1 VPTAVD
7 QILWM
12 TEAQDPYS
20 LPLADISQVQLAAAQ
35 YRLAQRREQ
44 IPVLDRRAKDVG
56 IEKLNGIEDLIPLL
70 FSHTTYKAYPNSF
83 ITNGRWDKLL
93 EWYATLASQPVDNVD
108 LSDVVDVDGWVSAL
122 WHAGH
127 RVTASSG
134 TSGKSSFLP
143 ATMSD
148 RALVA
153 RILRKNAFW
162 PEPPPPENSL
172 LWYQLTPRTG
182 PYRIVDS
189 LNALAELMAVPGSP
203 RYLTDRPMLI
213 SEVTRANALRQAMA
227 EGSAL
232 PSDLKNFD
240 SDAGARADEMER
252 TTRELA
258 ESIASNVNAP
268 MCIIGNWA
276 QQWRLVELLSGMGI
290 QAGSF
295 HRDSLV
301 IGAGGTKG
309 VVLPEGYKDTVYT
322 FYGDVRRPLTYGMSE
337 VTPPSC
343 MCSSRNYHLAPW
355 TILLVLGQSAEK
367 LLNAPAEQ
375 VVGRA
380 AFFDLVTEGRWGGII
395 TGDRIEVDFRQC
407 ACGRPGPT
415 IADTVTRYSE
425 LEGNDDKLSCAGTM
439 EAYVRLIMNDHSDNE
454 GIE

>member
-1 VPTAVD
+1 MDTAVD
-7 QILWM
+7 RIM
-12 TEAQDPYS
+12 RMAEVQDPYVI
-20 LPLADISQVQLAAAQ
+20 PLEDLSELQLAAAQ
-35 YRLAQRREQ
+35 ERLVQRRAQ

-70 FSHTTYKAYPNSF
+70 FSHTTYKAYPKSF
-83 ITNGRWDKLL
+83 ITHGRWDKLL
-93 EWYATLASQPVDNVD
+93 EWYSTLASQSVDNVD
-108 LSDVVDVDGWVSAL
+108 LSDVIDVDGWASAL
-122 WHAGH
+122 WRAGH
-127 RVTASSG
+127 RVTVSSG

-148 RALVA
+148 RTISA
-153 RILRKNAFW
+153 RILSNHCYW
-162 PEPPPPENSL
+162 PEPPPPPKSL

-189 LNALAELMAVPGSP
+189 LNSLAELMAVPGSP

-213 SEVTRANALRQAMA
+213 SEVTRATALRQAMA
-227 EGSAL
+227 DGSAL

-240 SDAGARADEMER
+240 SDAARAVEMEN

-258 ESIASNVNAP
+258 ESIASNVHAP

-276 QQWRLVELLSGMGI
+276 QQWRLVELLSRMGVP
-290 QAGSF
+290 AGSF

-322 FYGDVRRPLTYGMSE
+322 FYGDVRRPLMYGMSE
-337 VTPPSC
+337 ITPPSC
-343 MCSSRNYHLAPW
+343 MCPSRNYHVAPW
-355 TILLVLGQSAEK
+355 TILLVLDQSGEK
-367 LLNAPAEQ
+367 LLNAPGER

-380 AFFDLVTEGRWGGII
+380 AFFDLVAEGRWGGVIS
-395 TGDRIEVDFRQC
+395 GDRIEVDFGQC

-415 IADTVTRYSE
+415 IADTVTRFSE

-439 EAYVRLIMNDHSDNE
+439 EAYVRVIMNDDSD
-454 GIE
+454 IKRVQ